1 MNRIP
6 VRGDIYTKAAQLR
19 ILNVPGSKIE
29 DRQYEVMFV
38 KISIGT
44 GNWQE
49 IQRCM
54 DPYVCFFFFIKIIK
68 F

>member
-44 GNWQE
+44 GKWQE
-49 IQRCM
+49 IQPCM
-54 DPYVCFFFFIKIIK
+54 DPYVSYF
-68 F
+68 